1 MNSDRQAS
9 SRDESHSGSEEDKA
23 PQDEQ
28 RQAVEAAAEAAA
40 AAGLTP
46 YMHNGQVR
54 FVSSAR
60 DGGAG
65 LLIWCV
71 TANREL
77 KQATFLT
84 LGRQPEWSLFPI

>member
-28 RQAVEAAAEAAA
+28 RQAVEAAAEAAVA
-40 AAGLTP
+40 SGLTP

-60 DGGAG
+60 GGGAR

-84 LGRQPEWSLFPI
+84 LGRQPELSLFPS